1 MNMKYT
7 SLAARKAYDM
17 KKVASTIIAALFAT
31 SAMARSLL
39 SIEMAKSA
47 LIIVLAMIP
56 SIVLTAAPANDPAA
70 EIAKVEKRVNQVFSA
85 GSGKPLE
92 RAEKQKPL
100 EPGRGNYV
108 RAYSFSIVDFAAR
121 CLYLGEMVDEAN
133 DAITENARHY
143 LDNPKDISDRDSFHW
158 HADIVMRLIE
168 MYGSRGTT
176 KPGLIT
182 PETETLALKPI
193 WEYARKCSKLDKAE
207 HKKSRTW
214 HFQSTE
220 NHHAMDFTV
229 CWHFAKIAKDH
240 PDFKDLKFDDGGTAA
255 QHYLAWNEYFIV
267 YCEERARKG
276 PCIEIMCPG
285 YNSVWLKGMYN
296 FHDFGDDRVSRSAK
310 MLIDLYLAYWAQEQ
324 IDGVE
329 GGGKTRIRGLKGL
342 ARNEGGV
349 AELGWLYFGIGK
361 PPTSFSQNLNAALS
375 KYRPP
380 VVVADIALNSRSDGP
395 YEVIQ
400 RAQGLGIGGVAHPD
414 TSAPATPNKFRT
426 DGGGILRYSYCD
438 PAFTLGTLMTEARPL
453 SDWVPISS
461 QGRWQG
467 VNFSGESSGRI
478 VPIVLPTNRD
488 VLNAHWSVQLKGCLI
503 TQKLK
508 DHQGGGKLVVWMS
521 SDGLSS
527 PTIESGVVFV
537 EANGAYA
544 AIRVASGEFEL
555 QKEVLS
561 VKSIDKSVRRSP
573 AGMMVVPKKEN
584 SPVILEVMTKSRV
597 DSFGDFKKLVLAC
610 EMKMDGAVL
619 KYQSIYGDAFT
630 FDSSYRN
637 IPTINGKPVDY
648 APKKVL
654 ESPFLNAD
662 YDTGVVTI
670 SREKASQTLD
680 FAAD

>member
-1 MNMKYT
+1 MRTNT
-7 SLAARKAYDM
+7 SSLLAENSSRSPRAASTSPRRIAKLAA
-17 KKVASTIIAALFAT
+17 IILWT
-31 SAMARSLL
+31 T
-39 SIEMAKSA
+39 
-47 LIIVLAMIP
+47 IP
-56 SIVLTAAPANDPAA
+56 SHAFAADHGNDPAA
-70 EIAKVEKRVNQVFSA
+70 AVAMVEERVKQVFSA
-85 GSGKPLE
+85 ESGKPLE

-100 EPGRGNYV
+100 EQGRGNYV

-121 CLYLGEMVDEAN
+121 CLYLGEQVNEAN
-133 DAITENARHY
+133 AAIAENARHY
-143 LDNPKDISDRDSFHW
+143 LDNPKDINDRDSFHW
-158 HADIVMRLIE
+158 HADIVMRLLE
-168 MYGSRGTT
+168 LYGPHGTR

-182 PETETLALKPI
+182 PETEAIALKPI
-193 WEYARKCSKLDKAE
+193 WEYVRKCSRLERAGREKARNWE
-207 HKKSRTW
+207 FS
-214 HFQSTE
+214 STE

-240 PDFKDLKFDDGGTAA
+240 PDYKELKFDDGATAA
-255 QHYLAWNEYFIV
+255 RHYQAWSEFFVV

-296 FHDFGDDRVSRSAK
+296 FHDFGDERVSRSAR

-361 PPTSFSQNLNAALS
+361 RPASFSQNLNAALS

-400 RAQGLGIGGVAHPD
+400 RAQGLGEQGDAHPD
-414 TSAPATPNKFRT
+414 TSVHTKPNKFRT

-453 SDWVPISS
+453 KDWVHISA

-467 VNFSGESSGRI
+467 VNFAGKANGRI
-478 VPIVLPTNRD
+478 VPTVLPTNRD
-488 VLNAHWSVQLKGCLI
+488 VLNAHWSVQRKGCLI
-503 TQKLK
+503 TQKLR
-508 DHQGGGKLVVWMS
+508 DHKGGGRMVVWMS

-527 PTIESGVVFV
+527 PTVEDGVVFV
-537 EANGAYA
+537 ESEGAYA
-544 AIRVASGEFEL
+544 AIRVATGGFEL

-561 VKSIDKSVRRSP
+561 VKSQDRSIRNSP
-573 AGMMVVPKKEN
+573 AGVMVVPKMED
-584 SPVILEVMTKSRV
+584 SPVILEVMAKSRV
-597 DSFGDFKKLVLAC
+597 NSFGEFKKQVRAC

-619 KYQSIYGDAFT
+619 KYQSIYGDTFT
-630 FDSSYRN
+630 FDSSYRGV
-637 IPTINGKPVDY
+637 PTINGMPVNY
-648 APKKVL
+648 APNKVL

-662 YDTGVVTI
+662 YNSGVVSI
-670 SREKASQTLD
+670 SRKKTSHTLD
-680 FAAD
+680 FAAH

>member
-1 MNMKYT
+1 MT
-7 SLAARKAYDM
+7 RIAL
-17 KKVASTIIAALFAT
+17 TIIAAIFAT
-31 SAMARSLL
+31 
-39 SIEMAKSA
+39 
-47 LIIVLAMIP
+47 
-56 SIVLTAAPANDPAA
+56 TAFAANSGTDPAA
-70 EIAKVEKRVNQVFSA
+70 AIAIVDERVNQVFGA
-85 GSGKPLE
+85 ESGKPLK
-92 RAEKQKPL
+92 RAEKQEPL

-108 RAYSFSIVDFAAR
+108 RAYSYSIVDFAAR
-121 CLYLGEMVDEAN
+121 CLYLGELVDEAN
-133 DAITENARHY
+133 AAIAENARHY
-143 LDNPKDISDRDSFHW
+143 LDNPKDINDRDSFHW
-158 HADIVMRLIE
+158 HADIVMRLLE
-168 MYGSRGTT
+168 MYGPRGTT

-182 PETETLALKPI
+182 PETEALALKPI
-193 WEYARKCSKLDKAE
+193 WEYARKSSKLERAE
-207 HKKSRTW
+207 YKKSRTW

-240 PDFKDLKFDDGGTAA
+240 PHYKGSKFDDGGTAA
-255 QHYLAWNEYFIV
+255 QHFQAWNEFFIV

-296 FHDFGDDRVSRSAK
+296 FHDFGNERVSRSAR

-375 KYRPP
+375 RYRPP

-400 RAQGLGIGGVAHPD
+400 RAQGLGEQGVAHPD
-414 TSAPATPNKFRT
+414 VSVQAAPNKFRT

-453 SDWVPISS
+453 KDWVHISA

-467 VNFSGESSGRI
+467 VNFAGKASGRI

-488 VLNAHWSVQLKGCLI
+488 VLNAHWSVQRKGCLI

-508 DHQGGGKLVVWMS
+508 DHKGGGKFVVWMS

-527 PTIESGVVFV
+527 PTIENGVVFV

-555 QKEVLS
+555 QKEALS

-573 AGMMVVPKKEN
+573 AGMMVVPKNED
-584 SPVILEVMTKSRV
+584 SPVILEVMAKSRV
-597 DSFGDFKKLVLAC
+597 NSFGEFKKQVLAC
-610 EMKMDGAVL
+610 ELEMDGAVL
-619 KYQSIYGDAFT
+619 KYQSIYGDTFT
-630 FDSSYRN
+630 FDSSYRRV
-637 IPTINGKPVDY
+637 PTINGKPVDY

-662 YDTGVVTI
+662 YDAGVVTI
-670 SREKASQTLD
+670 SRKKGSKTLD
-680 FAAD
+680 FVAD

>member
-1 MNMKYT
+1 MNIAKLALIVILAIFP
-7 SLAARKAYDM
+7 SLAF
-17 KKVASTIIAALFAT
+17 AAEPGT
-31 SAMARSLL
+31 
-39 SIEMAKSA
+39 
-47 LIIVLAMIP
+47 
-56 SIVLTAAPANDPAA
+56 DPAA
-70 EIAKVEKRVNQVFSA
+70 AVARVEERVNQVFSA
-85 GSGKPLE
+85 ESGKPLE

-100 EPGRGNYV
+100 EAGRGNYV

-121 CLYLGEMVDEAN
+121 CLYLGERIDEAN
-133 DAITENARHY
+133 AAISENARHY
-143 LDNPKDISDRDSFHW
+143 LDNPKDINDRDSFHW
-158 HADIVMRLIE
+158 HADIVMRLLE
-168 MYGSRGTT
+168 LYGPHGTK

-182 PETETLALKPI
+182 PETEMLALKPI
-193 WEYARKCSKLDKAE
+193 WEYARKSSKLDRAE

-214 HFQSTE
+214 HIQSTE

-240 PDFKDLKFDDGGTAA
+240 PDYKELKFDDGATAA
-255 QHYLAWNEYFIV
+255 LHYQAWNDYFVV

-296 FHDFGDDRVSRSAK
+296 FHDFGDERVSRSAGL
-310 MLIDLYLAYWAQEQ
+310 LIDLYLAYWAQEQ

-329 GGGKTRIRGLKGL
+329 GGGKARIRGLKGL

-349 AELGWLYFGIGK
+349 AELGWLYFGIGNR
-361 PPTSFSQNLNAALS
+361 PTSFSQNLNAALS

-400 RAQGLGIGGVAHPD
+400 RAQGLGEEGVAHPD
-414 TSAPATPNKFRT
+414 TSVPAKPNKFRT

-453 SDWVPISS
+453 KDWVHFSA

-467 VNFSGESSGRI
+467 VNFAGKASGRI

-488 VLNAHWSVQLKGCLI
+488 VLNAHWSVQRKGCLI

-508 DHQGGGKLVVWMS
+508 DHKGGGKMVVWMS
-521 SDGLSS
+521 PEGLSS
-527 PTIESGVVFV
+527 PTVEGGMVFV
-537 EANGAYA
+537 ESEGAYA
-544 AIRVASGEFEL
+544 AIRVATGGFEL
-555 QKEVLS
+555 QEEALT
-561 VKSIDKSVRRSP
+561 VKSLDKGVRRAP
-573 AGMMVVPKKEN
+573 AGVMLVPKIED
-584 SPVILEVMTKSRV
+584 SPVILEVMAKSRV
-597 DSFGDFKKLVLAC
+597 NSFGEFKKQVMAC

-619 KYQSIYGDAFT
+619 KYQSIYGDSFT
-630 FDSSYRN
+630 FDSGYRGV
-637 IPTINGKPVDY
+637 PTINGKPLNY

-662 YDTGVVTI
+662 YNAGVVTI
-670 SREKASQTLD
+670 SRKAATQTLD
-680 FAAD
+680 FPTD